1 MVKQL
6 FRISGMTCGACA
18 FSIQKHFKHVK
29 GVRDVMVNF
38 FKKEV
43 VLEYDERKLN
53 QAKIIQSL
61 APFGYTLQKS

>member
-6 FRISGMTCGACA
+6 FHVSGIMCGACA
-18 FSIQKHFKHVK
+18 YTIQKHFKHLK
-29 GVRDVMVNF
+29 GVRGASVDF
-38 FKKEV
+38 TKKEV

-61 APFGYTLQKS
+61 TPFGYTLQK